1 MSNQNIEFIELSKLE
16 LDKLNPR
23 LPSKFRKEKLTKID
37 IVNWML
43 GDASIIELM
52 LAIGNAGFFIG
63 ESLLV
68 VKETDDSYT
77 VIEGNRRLTSTILL
91 NEPHLAEIHKKKI
104 DQVILETTERP
115 KEIPCIIFESREK
128 INKYLGYRHV
138 TGVKSWGILQKAR
151 YLTGLQKDYVDM
163 PFSKQ
168 CRELAKSIGSRSD
181 HVRKLIVAYQLYEQ
195 IEDNGFYKI
204 KDLDETSIFFNYYA
218 DSLSRDSIRNFIG
231 VDVKSETPLEKL
243 ETINLQELTKWFFE
257 KNDQNKTRIIGDSKH
272 LSMLDKVLGNE
283 EAKEY
288 FRTGSGSIF
297 DAYQIVSVSSDS
309 FNHEVEMALTG
320 LKRAQN
326 IIHKVEKHVNSETIK
341 IKLKEIFTLAKNMK
355 SIIESTEDDTWDD

>member
-1 MSNQNIEFIELSKLE
+1 MSKKNIDFISLSKLN
-16 LDKLNPR
+16 LDKANPR
-23 LPSKFRKEKLTKID
+23 LPSKFKKGKLSKAG

-68 VKETDDSYT
+68 IKDKGDTYT
-77 VIEGNRRLTSTILL
+77 VVEGNRRLTSTILL
-91 NEPHLAEIHKKKI
+91 NEPEIAEIHKKKVRA
-104 DQVILETTERP
+104 VISETSERP
-115 KEIPCIIFESREK
+115 TEIPCIIFNDRSE

-151 YLTGLQKDYVDM
+151 YLSELQKDYEDI
-163 PFSKQ
+163 PFTQQ
-168 CRELAKSIGSRSD
+168 CKELAKSIGSRSD
-181 HVRKLIVAYQLYEQ
+181 HVKKLLIAFQIYEK
-195 IEDNGFYKI
+195 IEDAGFYKI

-218 DSLSRDSIRNFIG
+218 DSLSRDSIRSFMG
-231 VDVKSETPLEKL
+231 VNIKSETPLDSVDETNL
-243 ETINLQELTKWFFE
+243 EELTRWFFE

-272 LSMLDKVLGNE
+272 LSMLDKILENE
-283 EAKEY
+283 EAKDY
-288 FRTGSGSIF
+288 FRTGSGSIL

-309 FNHEVEMALTG
+309 FNHEIELALSG

-326 IIHKVEKHVNSETIK
+326 IIHKVEKHTNSDAVKT
-341 IKLKEIFTLAKNMK
+341 KLKEIFSLAKNMK
-355 SIIESTEDDTWDD
+355 SIVESTEEEGWDD

>member
-1 MSNQNIEFIELSKLE
+1 MSQKNIQFIPLSKLN
-16 LDKLNPR
+16 LDKSNPR
-23 LPSKFRKEKLTKID
+23 LPSKFRKGKLSKSG

-63 ESLLV
+63 EALLV
-68 VKETDDSYT
+68 IKEKDGSYT

-91 NEPHLAEIHKKKI
+91 NEPEIAEIHKKKVNA
-104 DQVILETTERP
+104 VISETSERP
-115 KEIPCIIFESREK
+115 QDIPCIVFENRGK

-151 YLTGLQKDYVDM
+151 YLSELQGDFNDVS
-163 PFSKQ
+163 FSQQ
-168 CRELAKSIGSRSD
+168 CKELAKSIGSRSD
-181 HVRKLIVAYQLYEQ
+181 HVRKLLVAFQLYER
-195 IEDNGFYKI
+195 IEDSGFYKI

-218 DSLSRDSIRNFIG
+218 DSLSRDAIRNFIG
-231 VDVKSETPLEKL
+231 VDIKSELPLENLDEKKL
-243 ETINLQELTKWFFE
+243 EELTRWFFE
-257 KNDQNKTRIIGDSKH
+257 KNDQNKTRVIGDSKH
-272 LSMLDKVLGNE
+272 LSMLDKILDNE

-297 DAYQIVSVSSDS
+297 DAFQIVSVSSES
-309 FNHEVEMALTG
+309 FNHEIEVALSG

-326 IIHKVEKHVNSETIK
+326 IIHKVDKHTNSDSVKT
-341 IKLKEIFTLAKNMK
+341 KLKEIFTLAKNMK
-355 SIIESTEDDTWDD
+355 SIVESTEDEGWDD